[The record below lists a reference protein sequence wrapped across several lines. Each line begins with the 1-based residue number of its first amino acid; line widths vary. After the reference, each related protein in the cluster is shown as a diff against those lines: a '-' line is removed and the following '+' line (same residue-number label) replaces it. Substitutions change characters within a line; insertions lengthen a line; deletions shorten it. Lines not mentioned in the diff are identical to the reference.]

1 MSRKF
6 FSLEEENFICNY
18 LINTDNNPDYKLL
31 AQHMGRTIWSVRKK
45 VSQLRKSIIPFTK
58 EEDEMILSL
67 VQPYL
72 DANLKIDWSK
82 ISKHFVKPKRNST
95 TILLEYK
102 KLLKKQMGGIIND
115 ISITF
120 PDQASNAEVQDSWET
135 FVANLLI

>member
-31 AQHMGRTIWSVRKK
+31 AQHMGRTVWSVRKK

-72 DANLKIDWSK
+72 DANLKIDWHK
-82 ISKHFVKPKRNST
+82 ISKHFVKPKRNSN

-115 ISITF
+115 INITF

-135 FVANLLI
+135 VVANLLI